1 MLYLMMDNLT
11 NSHLVKVGY
20 SDGTKGQLQIIN
32 ILSGGT
38 FTTPRSNG
46 VGMGMYL
53 KIDSNNNTPFV
64 RSRGSQYC
72 YAVNLETG
80 QVREFSRDK
89 MVTPV
94 KTEVNV
100 IG

>member
-1 MLYLMMDNLT
+1 M
-11 NSHLVKVGY
+11 KVNFGPR
-20 SDGTKGQLQIIN
+20 GQLQIIN

-38 FTTPRSNG
+38 FTTLRSNS

-89 MVTPV
+89 MVTLV

>member
-1 MLYLMMDNLT
+1 M
-11 NSHLVKVGY
+11 KVNF
-20 SDGTKGQLQIIN
+20 GTKGQLQIIN

-53 KIDSNNNTPFV
+53 KIDSNNNMSFV

>member
-1 MLYLMMDNLT
+1 M
-11 NSHLVKVGY
+11 KVNF
-20 SDGTKGQLQIIN
+20 DTKGQFQIIN
-32 ILSGGT
+32 VLSGGT
-38 FTTPRSNG
+38 FTTLRSNG
-46 VGMGMYL
+46 SGMGMYL
-53 KIDSNNNTPFV
+53 RIDSNNNTPFV
-64 RSRGSQYC
+64 RSRGPQYC

>member
-1 MLYLMMDNLT
+1 M
-11 NSHLVKVGY
+11 KVNF
-20 SDGTKGQLQIIN
+20 GTKGQLQIIN
-32 ILSGGT
+32 VLSGGT
-38 FTTPRSNG
+38 FTTLRSNG
-46 VGMGMYL
+46 SGMGMYL

-64 RSRGSQYC
+64 RSRGPQYC

-80 QVREFSRDK
+80 QVREFPRDK
-89 MVTPV
+89 MVTPI

>member
-1 MLYLMMDNLT
+1 M
-11 NSHLVKVGY
+11 KVNF
-20 SDGTKGQLQIIN
+20 DTKNQIQIIK

-38 FTTPRSNG
+38 FTTLRSDNKS
-46 VGMGMYL
+46 MGMYL
-53 KIDSNNNTPFV
+53 KIDSNNNTPFGQ
-64 RSRGSQYC
+64 SRGPQYR

-80 QVREFSRDK
+80 LIREFPCNK

-94 KTEVNV
+94 RTEVSM

>member
-1 MLYLMMDNLT
+1 M
-11 NSHLVKVGY
+11 KVNF
-20 SDGTKGQLQIIN
+20 GTKGQFQIIN
-32 ILSGGT
+32 IPSGGT
-38 FTTPRSNG
+38 FTTLRSNG
-46 VGMGMYL
+46 SGMGMYL

-64 RSRGSQYC
+64 RSRGPQYC

-94 KTEVNV
+94 RTEVSV

>member
-1 MLYLMMDNLT
+1 M
-11 NSHLVKVGY
+11 KVNF
-20 SDGTKGQLQIIN
+20 GTKGQFQIIN
-32 ILSGGT
+32 VLNGGT
-38 FTTPRSNG
+38 FTTLRSNG
-46 VGMGMYL
+46 SGMGMYL

-89 MVTPV
+89 MVMPV

-100 IG
+100 ID

>member
-1 MLYLMMDNLT
+1 M
-11 NSHLVKVGY
+11 KVNFIE
-20 SDGTKGQLQIIN
+20 KGQVQIIN

-38 FTTPRSNG
+38 FTTPRTNG
-46 VGMGMYL
+46 SGMGMYL
-53 KIDSNNNTPFV
+53 KIDNHNNTPFV
-64 RSRGSQYC
+64 RSRGSQFC

-80 QVREFSRDK
+80 QIREFPREK

>member
-1 MLYLMMDNLT
+1 M
-11 NSHLVKVGY
+11 KVNFIE
-20 SDGTKGQLQIIN
+20 KGQIQIMN
-32 ILSGGT
+32 ILCGGT
-38 FTTPRSNG
+38 FTTQRSEG
-46 VGMGMYL
+46 GMGMYL
-53 KIDSNNNTPFV
+53 KIDSHNNTPFV
-64 RSRGSQYC
+64 RSRGSQFC

-80 QVREFSRDK
+80 QIREFPREK

>member
-1 MLYLMMDNLT
+1 M
-11 NSHLVKVGY
+11 KVNF
-20 SDGTKGQLQIIN
+20 GTKGQLQIIN

-46 VGMGMYL
+46 SGMGMYL
-53 KIDSNNNTPFV
+53 KIDSNNKAPFLK
-64 RSRGSQYC
+64 SRGWQYC

-80 QVREFSRDK
+80 QIREFPREK

-94 KTEVNV
+94 KTEVS
-100 IG
+100 IID

>member
-1 MLYLMMDNLT
+1 M
-11 NSHLVKVGY
+11 KVNF
-20 SDGTKGQLQIIN
+20 DTKGQFQIEN
-32 ILSGGT
+32 VLSGGT

-46 VGMGMYL
+46 IGMGMYL
-53 KIDSNNNTPFV
+53 KLDSNNPAPFV
-64 RSRGSQYC
+64 RSRGSQYR

-100 IG
+100 IN

>member
-1 MLYLMMDNLT
+1 M
-11 NSHLVKVGY
+11 KVNF
-20 SDGTKGQLQIIN
+20 GTKGQFQIIN

-38 FTTPRSNG
+38 FITPRSNG

-80 QVREFSRDK
+80 QVREFSHDR

>member
-1 MLYLMMDNLT
+1 M
-11 NSHLVKVGY
+11 KVNF
-20 SDGTKGQLQIIN
+20 GTKGQSQIIN
-32 ILSGGT
+32 VLSGGT
-38 FTTPRSNG
+38 FTTLRSNG
-46 VGMGMYL
+46 SSMGMYL
-53 KIDSNNNTPFV
+53 KIDSNNNTSFV

-94 KTEVNV
+94 RTEASV

>member
-1 MLYLMMDNLT
+1 M
-11 NSHLVKVGY
+11 KVNF
-20 SDGTKGQLQIIN
+20 GTKGQFQIIN
-32 ILSGGT
+32 VLSGGT
-38 FTTPRSNG
+38 FTTPRSNS

-64 RSRGSQYC
+64 RSRGPQYC
-72 YAVNLETG
+72 YAVNLKTG

>member
-1 MLYLMMDNLT
+1 MKVNFGPKNQVQLFTIPSGCAFIVLRT
-11 NSHLVKVGY
+11 NGI
-20 SDGTKGQLQIIN
+20 D
-32 ILSGGT
+32 
-38 FTTPRSNG
+38 
-46 VGMGMYL
+46 MGMYI

-89 MVTPV
+89 MVTLV
-94 KTEVNV
+94 KTEVSLV
-100 IG
+100 

>member
-1 MLYLMMDNLT
+1 M
-11 NSHLVKVGY
+11 V
-20 SDGTKGQLQIIN
+20 GTKGQLQIIN

>member
-1 MLYLMMDNLT
+1 MKGEIKI
-11 NSHLVKVGY
+11 KVNF
-20 SDGTKGQLQIIN
+20 GTKGQFQIIN
-32 ILSGGT
+32 VLNGGT

-64 RSRGSQYC
+64 RSRGPQYC

-100 IG
+100 IN

>member
-1 MLYLMMDNLT
+1 M
-11 NSHLVKVGY
+11 KVNF
-20 SDGTKGQLQIIN
+20 GTKGQVQIIN

-38 FTTPRSNG
+38 FTAPRTNG
-46 VGMGMYL
+46 DGMGMYL
-53 KIDSNNNTPFV
+53 KIDSNNKTPFF

-80 QVREFSRDK
+80 QVREFLRDK

>member
-1 MLYLMMDNLT
+1 M
-11 NSHLVKVGY
+11 KVNFG
-20 SDGTKGQLQIIN
+20 DKGQLQIVN
-32 ILSGGT
+32 VPSGST
-38 FTTPRSNG
+38 FTVLRTNG
-46 VGMGMYL
+46 SSMGMYL

-80 QVREFSRDK
+80 QVREFPRDK
-89 MVTPV
+89 KVTPV

>member
-1 MLYLMMDNLT
+1 M
-11 NSHLVKVGY
+11 KVNFIE
-20 SDGTKGQLQIIN
+20 KGQLQIMN
-32 ILSGGT
+32 ILCGGT
-38 FTTPRSNG
+38 FTTQRSEG
-46 VGMGMYL
+46 GRGMYL

-64 RSRGSQYC
+64 RSRGSQFC

-80 QVREFSRDK
+80 QIREFPREK

>member
-1 MLYLMMDNLT
+1 M
-11 NSHLVKVGY
+11 KVNFG
-20 SDGTKGQLQIIN
+20 DKGQVQIIN
-32 ILSGGT
+32 ILSGGA
-38 FTTPRSNG
+38 FTAPRTNG
-46 VGMGMYL
+46 NGMGMYL
-53 KIDSNNNTPFV
+53 KIDSHNNTPFV
-64 RSRGSQYC
+64 RSRGSQFC

-80 QVREFSRDK
+80 QIREFPREK

>member
-1 MLYLMMDNLT
+1 M
-11 NSHLVKVGY
+11 KVNF
-20 SDGTKGQLQIIN
+20 GTKGQVQIIN
-32 ILSGGT
+32 ILSSGT
-38 FTTPRSNG
+38 FTTPRTNG
-46 VGMGMYL
+46 NGMGMYL
-53 KIDSNNNTPFV
+53 KIDSHNNTPFV
-64 RSRGSQYC
+64 RSRGSQFC

-80 QVREFSRDK
+80 QIREFPREK

>member
-1 MLYLMMDNLT
+1 M
-11 NSHLVKVGY
+11 KVNF
-20 SDGTKGQLQIIN
+20 GTKSQLQIIN

-38 FTTPRSNG
+38 FITPRSNG

-80 QVREFSRDK
+80 QVREFPRDK

>member
-1 MLYLMMDNLT
+1 M
-11 NSHLVKVGY
+11 KVNF
-20 SDGTKGQLQIIN
+20 GTKNQLQITN
-32 ILSGGT
+32 VLSGGT

-46 VGMGMYL
+46 VSMGMYL
-53 KIDSNNNTPFV
+53 KLDDNNPAPFI
-64 RSRGSQYC
+64 RSRGAQYR

-80 QVREFSRDK
+80 QIREFSCSK

-100 IG
+100 VN

>member
-1 MLYLMMDNLT
+1 M
-11 NSHLVKVGY
+11 KVNF
-20 SDGTKGQLQIIN
+20 GTKGQFQISN
-32 ILSGGT
+32 VLSGGT

-80 QVREFSRDK
+80 QIREFPRDK

>member
-1 MLYLMMDNLT
+1 M
-11 NSHLVKVGY
+11 KVNF
-20 SDGTKGQLQIIN
+20 GTKSQVQIVN

-46 VGMGMYL
+46 NDMGMYL
-53 KIDSNNNTPFV
+53 KIDSHNNTPFV

-80 QVREFSRDK
+80 QIREFPREK

-94 KTEVNV
+94 KTEVS
-100 IG
+100 IID

>member
-1 MLYLMMDNLT
+1 M
-11 NSHLVKVGY
+11 KVNFGP
-20 SDGTKGQLQIIN
+20 KNQVQLFTVP
-32 ILSGGT
+32 SGGT
-38 FTTPRSNG
+38 FTAPRTNG
-46 VGMGMYL
+46 IDMGMYL
-53 KIDSNNNTPFV
+53 KIDSHNNTPFV

-80 QVREFSRDK
+80 QIREFPRDK

-94 KTEVNV
+94 RTEVSV

>member
-1 MLYLMMDNLT
+1 M
-11 NSHLVKVGY
+11 KVNF
-20 SDGTKGQLQIIN
+20 GTKCQVQLIN

-38 FTTPRSNG
+38 FATLRTNG
-46 VGMGMYL
+46 SGMGMYL

-64 RSRGSQYC
+64 RSRDSQFC

-80 QVREFSRDK
+80 QIREFPREK

>member
-1 MLYLMMDNLT
+1 M
-11 NSHLVKVGY
+11 KVNF
-20 SDGTKGQLQIIN
+20 GTKGQVQIIN
-32 ILSGGT
+32 ILCGGT
-38 FTTPRSNG
+38 FTALRSNG
-46 VGMGMYL
+46 SGMGMYL

-80 QVREFSRDK
+80 QVREFPRDK

-94 KTEVNV
+94 KTEVNA

>member
-1 MLYLMMDNLT
+1 M
-11 NSHLVKVGY
+11 KVNFIE
-20 SDGTKGQLQIIN
+20 KGQVQIIN

-38 FTTPRSNG
+38 FTTPRTNG
-46 VGMGMYL
+46 SGMGMYL
-53 KIDSNNNTPFV
+53 KIDSHNNTPFI
-64 RSRGSQYC
+64 RSRGSQFC

-80 QVREFSRDK
+80 QIREFPRDK

>member
-1 MLYLMMDNLT
+1 M
-11 NSHLVKVGY
+11 KVNF
-20 SDGTKGQLQIIN
+20 GTKDQFQIIN
-32 ILSGGT
+32 VLSGGT

-53 KIDSNNNTPFV
+53 KLDGNNPAPFI
-64 RSRGSQYC
+64 RSRGAQYC

-100 IG
+100 VG

>member
-1 MLYLMMDNLT
+1 M
-11 NSHLVKVGY
+11 KVNF
-20 SDGTKGQLQIIN
+20 GTKGQLQIIN

-38 FTTPRSNG
+38 FTTPRSHG

-94 KTEVNV
+94 RTEVSV

>member
-1 MLYLMMDNLT
+1 M
-11 NSHLVKVGY
+11 KVNF
-20 SDGTKGQLQIIN
+20 GTKDQLQIVN

-38 FTTPRSNG
+38 FTTLRSNG
-46 VGMGMYL
+46 SGMGMYL
-53 KIDSNNNTPFV
+53 KIDSNNNTPFA

-94 KTEVNV
+94 RTEVSV